1 MRGVMRA
8 VVVVPAMT
16 LVLTGCATKEWVKD
30 LVGKREAEIDQRVGT
45 RVGAVETKMGEESAR
60 VTRVEGQIG
69 ETTQRL
75 NGVEAQA
82 GQASET
88 AKAARVRAD
97 EVDTRVTRL
106 WTNRNKR
113 SLVET
118 VHVQFAFDKADLSD
132 AAQTALATIVK
143 ELKENPNL
151 TVDLEGF
158 TDSTGARDYNVTLS
172 QRRVESVRRY
182 LVEQGAELPRINSVG
197 LGPVN
202 GAKEEQA
209 KQRRVS
215 VKLMLGA
222 D

>member
-1 MRGVMRA
+1 
-8 VVVVPAMT
+8 
-16 LVLTGCATKEWVKD
+16 
-30 LVGKREAEIDQRVGT
+30 
-45 RVGAVETKMGEESAR
+45 
-60 VTRVEGQIG
+60 
-69 ETTQRL
+69 
-75 NGVEAQA
+75 
-82 GQASET
+82 
-88 AKAARVRAD
+88 
-97 EVDTRVTRL
+97 
-106 WTNRNKR
+106 
-113 SLVET
+113 

-158 TDSTGARDYNVTLS
+158 TDATGARDYNVTLS

-182 LVEQGAELPRINSVG
+182 LVEHGAELPRINSVG

-202 GAKEEQA
+202 NASKEEQA
-209 KQRRVS
+209 KQRRVT

>member
-1 MRGVMRA
+1 MRGVMRVA
-8 VVVVPAMT
+8 VVVPAMA
-16 LVLTGCATKEWVKD
+16 LLMSGCATKEWVKD

-45 RVGAVETKMGEESAR
+45 RVGSVETRLGEESQR

-97 EVDTRVTRL
+97 EVDTRLTRL
-106 WTNRNKR
+106 WSSRNKR

-118 VHVQFAFDKADLSD
+118 VHVQFAFDKAELSD

-158 TDSTGARDYNVTLS
+158 TDQTGARDYNVTLS
-172 QRRVESVRRY
+172 QRRVESVRRF

-197 LGPVN
+197 LGPVQ

>member
-1 MRGVMRA
+1 MRGVMRVA
-8 VVVVPAMT
+8 VVVPAMA
-16 LVLTGCATKEWVKD
+16 LLMSGCATKEWVKD

-45 RVGAVETKMGEESAR
+45 RVGSVETRLGEESQR

-97 EVDTRVTRL
+97 EVDTRLTRL
-106 WTNRNKR
+106 WSSRNKR

-118 VHVQFAFDKADLSD
+118 VHVQFAFDKAELSD

-158 TDSTGARDYNVTLS
+158 TDQTGARDYNVTLS
-172 QRRVESVRRY
+172 QRRVESVRRF
-182 LVEQGAELPRINSVG
+182 LVEHGAELPRINSVG

-209 KQRRVS
+209 KQRRVT

>member
-1 MRGVMRA
+1 MRGVMQA
-8 VVVVPAMT
+8 VLVVPAMA
-16 LVLTGCATKEWVKD
+16 LLLTGCASKDWVRD

-45 RVGAVETKMGEESAR
+45 RVGAVETRLGEESQR

-69 ETTQRL
+69 ETNQRL
-75 NGVEAQA
+75 NGVETTA

-97 EVDTRVTRL
+97 EVDGRLTRL
-106 WTNRNKR
+106 WSNRNKR

-132 AAQTALATIVK
+132 AAQTALAAIVK

-158 TDSTGARDYNVTLS
+158 TDSTGPRDYNVTLS

-182 LVEQGAELPRINSVG
+182 FVEQGAELPRINSVG
-197 LGPVN
+197 LGPVS
-202 GAKEEQA
+202 GGKEEQA
-209 KQRRVS
+209 KQRRVT

>member
-1 MRGVMRA
+1 MRGVMRVA
-8 VVVVPAMT
+8 VVVPAMA
-16 LVLTGCATKEWVKD
+16 LLMSGCATKEWVKD

-45 RVGAVETKMGEESAR
+45 RVGSVETRLGEESQR

-97 EVDTRVTRL
+97 EVDTRLTRL
-106 WTNRNKR
+106 WSNRNKR

-118 VHVQFAFDKADLSD
+118 VHVQFAFDKAELSD

-143 ELKENPNL
+143 ELQENPNL

-158 TDSTGARDYNVTLS
+158 TDQTGARDYNVTLS
-172 QRRVESVRRY
+172 QRRVESVRRF
-182 LVEQGAELPRINSVG
+182 LVEHGAELPRINSVG

-202 GAKEEQA
+202 GAKQDHA
-209 KQRRVS
+209 KQRRVT

>member
-1 MRGVMRA
+1 MRGAIRAA
-8 VVVVPAMT
+8 VVMPAMA
-16 LVLTGCATKEWVKD
+16 LLITGCATKDWVRD
-30 LVGKREAEIDQRVGT
+30 MVGKREAEIEQRVGA
-45 RVGAVETKMGEESAR
+45 RVGSVEARLGEESQR
-60 VTRVEGQIG
+60 VTRVEGQVG
-69 ETTQRL
+69 EATQRL
-75 NGVEAQA
+75 TGVETQV

-97 EVDTRVTRL
+97 EVDGRLTRL
-106 WTNRNKR
+106 WSNRNKR

-158 TDSTGARDYNVTLS
+158 TDQTGARDYNVTLS

-182 LVEQGAELPRINSVG
+182 LIEQGAELPRINSVG

-202 GAKEEQA
+202 GGKEEQA
-209 KQRRVS
+209 KQRRVT
-215 VKLMLGA
+215 VKMMLGA

>member
-1 MRGVMRA
+1 MRGVMRVA
-8 VVVVPAMT
+8 VVVPAMA
-16 LVLTGCATKEWVKD
+16 LLMSGCATKDWVKD

-45 RVGAVETKMGEESAR
+45 RVGSVETRLGEESQR

-97 EVDTRVTRL
+97 EVDTRLTRL
-106 WTNRNKR
+106 WSSRNKR

-118 VHVQFAFDKADLSD
+118 VHVQFAFDKAELSD

-158 TDSTGARDYNVTLS
+158 TDQTGARDYNVTLS
-172 QRRVESVRRY
+172 QRRVESVRRF

-197 LGPVN
+197 LGPVQ

-209 KQRRVS
+209 KQRRVT